1 MLEYGIQ
8 TLLPLFVKTL
18 SGDTGELGVDMS
30 DNVKAKIQ
38 GKECILPDQ

>member
-18 SGDTGELGVDMS
+18 SGDTGELRVNMS
-30 DNVKAKIQ
+30 DVKAKIQ